1 MPKGTNRKANVTM
14 SVTSMGGETLTE
26 VVATRNTKVEDVK
39 KMIAIRIATDDGELC
54 SRLQQDDGR
63 RWFLWTIHGWF
74 RHQLVYGTQVLQNSS
89 TLAQSGVRGKVTLCV
104 VMNGCESEESKSE
117 ESESEES
124 EGSMPHLCDSES
136 EVEYIVEP
144 TVSKKASQKK
154 ASRKKASQK
163 KV

>member
-1 MPKGTNRKANVTM
+1 MNV
-14 SVTSMGGETLTE
+14 
-26 VVATRNTKVEDVK
+26 
-39 KMIAIRIATDDGELC
+39 
-54 SRLQQDDGR
+54 
-63 RWFLWTIHGWF
+63 
-74 RHQLVYGTQVLQNSS
+74 
-89 TLAQSGVRGKVTLCV
+89 
-104 VMNGCESEESKSE
+104 CESEESKSE